1 MEQLSFSQ
9 EGIGGF
15 CLAFKDLGPPT
26 SPQNPLRLRSER
38 SGRFPLLGGVVMSL
52 GSSRSS
58 SQCLRQEV
66 RPSESTVRTNSVTA
80 DQDWPSQTSGTII
93 TCVRPLAATR
103 LALGKGAGVSWES
116 LPHTQKGESEYFV
129 LSLKKMVTRPSP
141 SLLRE
146 SLFGHPLGRC
156 KVDAGIFRHWFS
168 VMVTLELSRSI
179 KKF

>member
-38 SGRFPLLGGVVMSL
+38 SGRFSLLGGVIMSL
-52 GSSRSS
+52 GPSRSS
-58 SQCLRQEV
+58 SQCLRHEV

-80 DQDWPSQTSGTII
+80 DQAWPSQTSGAS
-93 TCVRPLAATR
+93 TCLRPLAATR
-103 LALGKGAGVSWES
+103 LALGKGASVSWES
-116 LPHTQKGESEYFV
+116 LPHTQKVESEYFM
-129 LSLKKMVTRPSP
+129 LSLKKMVTRPFP

-168 VMVTLELSRSI
+168 VVVTLELSRSV